1 MIKEAV
7 AKLLPREDKF
17 FSLIRALSAQA
28 RQSAT
33 HFQLYIESTDEKT
46 RKEALKAVHECRAV
60 SKKLS
65 AEVTKQLCLTFITP
79 YDRED
84 IQDFTHSLYK
94 IIKTTKKICDRM
106 EIYNLTNERG
116 DFTRQ
121 TSLILQEAEA
131 MEEMVSELTNGH
143 DNKRIIAKVD
153 VLRELESKGD
163 VVLSEL
169 LATLFRDEND
179 IKALILRKD
188 IYDMLEKV
196 VDRYRDAAAVALQI
210 VLKHS

>member
-1 MIKEAV
+1 MIKTAV

-17 FSLIRALSAQA
+17 FSLIRALSEQA
-28 RQSAT
+28 KQSAT
-33 HFQLYIESTDEKT
+33 HFQLYVESTDDKT

-121 TSLILQEAEA
+121 TTLILQEAQA

-163 VVLSEL
+163 VILSEL

-179 IKALILRKD
+179 MKELILRKD
-188 IYDMLEKV
+188 IYDMHEKV